1 MRVAVAIQIR
11 DALSKNAVR
20 VIDLFHE
27 WDTDGNGFITMQEL
41 SRVLKC
47 FGMKEGRGNSR
58 AYVAR
63 PGGVLVRLP
72 LAVADAVLA
81 GDIERGDA
89 DYAGHR
95 AAQKAA
101 VAELRDSGGLPP
113 SVTPEM
119 LRPFLE
125 LKDP

>member
-1 MRVAVAIQIR
+1 MGQSLQDAR
-11 DALSKNAVR
+11 DGAVR
-20 VIDLFHE
+20 ADKERQFAREGRSGLRP
-27 WDTDGNGFITMQEL
+27 L
-41 SRVLKC
+41 L
-47 FGMKEGRGNSR
+47 KEGRGNSR

-72 LAVADAVLA
+72 LAMADAVLA

>member
-1 MRVAVAIQIR
+1 MGQSLQDAR
-11 DALSKNAVR
+11 DGAVR
-20 VIDLFHE
+20 ADKDRQFAREGRAGLRP
-27 WDTDGNGFITMQEL
+27 ML
-41 SRVLKC
+41 
-47 FGMKEGRGNSR
+47 KEGRGNSR
-58 AYVAR
+58 AFVAR

-81 GDIERGDA
+81 SDIERGDA

-95 AAQKAA
+95 AAQKGALA
-101 VAELRDSGGLPP
+101 QLRDAGGLPP